1 MSTPQPLNPAE
12 RERRIIVRA
21 GLFIALGI
29 GLALLV
35 VFVIGKERNLFDKQ
49 NVYTGAFENV
59 DGLQFDSPVRLGGVN
74 VGRVTSIKFG
84 TDLEDKRIIVT
95 MEVVKKYEER
105 IRKDSVARITNR
117 GVLGDK
123 AVDISIGSQ
132 KEPAMPDGAELTTG
146 SSGDI
151 SSILKATGEIIDNTV
166 GITRDLRTGVASYTN
181 KEMVSDVAEIVK
193 STKNIMREV
202 EQGKGLAHTLIYDR
216 TIPNDVKAV
225 LAQVSQSAV
234 KLDSAIVK
242 VDGLLAD
249 VKTGEGSLHA
259 LIYDKQIATSIA
271 DLGKAAEE
279 VATLVNDA
287 KTRKD
292 GVVYQL
298 VYGDSRVLLSDL
310 GQAAADI
317 KALTTKISKGEGSL
331 GAIINDPTVYED
343 LKEILGNVKRN
354 RILRELVRYSI
365 SNSEQVDKAGKPA
378 EKPAEKK

>member
-21 GLFIALGI
+21 GLFIAFGI
-29 GLALLV
+29 ALALLV
-35 VFVIGKERNLFDKQ
+35 VFVIGKERNLFDEE
-49 NVYTGAFENV
+49 NTYTGAFENV
-59 DGLQFDSPVRLGGVN
+59 DGLQFDSPVRLGGVT

-84 TDLEDKRIIVT
+84 SDLGDKRIIVT

-123 AVDISIGSQ
+123 AVDISIGS
-132 KEPAMPDGAELTTG
+132 PDQPMMADKAELVTG

-166 GITRDLRTGVASYTN
+166 NITRDLKTGVASYTN
-181 KEMVSDVAEIVK
+181 PQMVGDVAEVLK
-193 STKNIMREV
+193 SAKNIMHEV
-202 EQGKGLAHTLIYDR
+202 ETGKGLVHMLVYDKGV
-216 TIPNDVKAV
+216 TNDVKAV
-225 LAQVSQSAV
+225 LAQVSASAV
-234 KLDSAIVK
+234 KLDSAINR

-249 VKTGEGSLHA
+249 VKQGDGTLHA
-259 LIYDKQIATSIA
+259 LIYDKQVASSIS
-271 DLGKAAEE
+271 DLGKAADE
-279 VATLVNDA
+279 VSTLINDA

-298 VYGDSRVLLSDL
+298 VYGDSRVLLTDL

-317 KALTTKISKGEGSL
+317 KSMTAKINKGEGSL

-365 SNSEQVDKAGKPA
+365 SNSEQVDKAGKPV
-378 EKPAEKK
+378 EKK

>member
-21 GLFIALGI
+21 GLFIAFGI
-29 GLALLV
+29 ALALLV
-35 VFVIGKERNLFDKQ
+35 VFVIGKERNLFDEE
-49 NVYTGAFENV
+49 NTYTGAFENV
-59 DGLQFDSPVRLGGVN
+59 DGLQFDSPVRLGGVT

-84 TDLEDKRIIVT
+84 SDLGDKRIIVT

-123 AVDISIGSQ
+123 AVDISIGS
-132 KEPAMPDGAELTTG
+132 PDQAVMKDKAELATG

-166 GITRDLRTGVASYTN
+166 NITRDLKTGVASYTN
-181 KEMVSDVAEIVK
+181 PQMVGDVAEVLK
-193 STKNIMREV
+193 SAKNIMHEV
-202 EQGKGLAHTLIYDR
+202 EAGKGVLHMLVYDKGV
-216 TIPNDVKAV
+216 TNDVKAV
-225 LAQVSQSAV
+225 LTQVSASAV
-234 KLDSAIVK
+234 KLDSAINR

-249 VKTGEGSLHA
+249 VKQGDGTLHA
-259 LIYDKQIATSIA
+259 LIYDKQVASSIS
-271 DLGKAAEE
+271 DLGKAADE
-279 VATLVNDA
+279 VSTLINDA

-298 VYGDSRVLLSDL
+298 VYGDSRVLLTDL

-317 KALTTKISKGEGSL
+317 KSMTAKINKGEGSL

-365 SNSEQVDKAGKPA
+365 SNSEQVDKAGKPV
-378 EKPAEKK
+378 EKK

>member
-1 MSTPQPLNPAE
+1 MSTPQPINPAE
-12 RERRIIVRA
+12 RERRIIIRA

-29 GLALLV
+29 ALALLV

-84 TDLEDKRIIVT
+84 SDLEDKRIIVT

-132 KEPAMPDGAELTTG
+132 GEPAMPDGAELTTG

-216 TIPNDVKAV
+216 SIPNDVKAV
-225 LAQVSQSAV
+225 IAQISQSAV
-234 KLDSAIVK
+234 KLDSAIVR

-259 LIYDKQIATSIA
+259 LIYDKQIATSIS

-279 VATLVNDA
+279 VSTLVNDA

-365 SNSEQVDKAGKPA
+365 SNSEQVDKAGKPV
-378 EKPAEKK
+378 EKK

>member
-1 MSTPQPLNPAE
+1 MITPALNPAE

-21 GLFIALGI
+21 GLFIALGL
-29 GLALLV
+29 GLAMLV

-49 NVYTGAFENV
+49 NTYTGAFENV

-84 TDLEDKRIIVT
+84 SDLGDKRIIVT
-95 MEVVKKYEER
+95 MEVVEKYEER

-123 AVDISIGSQ
+123 AVEVSIGSPDQ
-132 KEPAMPDGAELTTG
+132 PALPDGAELTTG
-146 SSGDI
+146 TSGDI

-166 GITRDLRTGVASYTN
+166 GITRDLRTGVATYTSPELQKDV
-181 KEMVSDVAEIVK
+181 KEAITSV
-193 STKNIMREV
+193 KNILKEV
-202 EQGKGLAHTLIYDR
+202 ETGKGVLHAVVYDKGL
-216 TIPNDVKAV
+216 TNDVKV
-225 LAQVSQSAV
+225 LLSEASASAA
-234 KLDSAIVK
+234 KLDAAITK

-249 VKTGEGSLHA
+249 VKAGDGTLHA
-259 LIYDKQIATSIA
+259 LIYDKKIADSLT

-279 VATLVNDA
+279 VSTLVNDA

-298 VYGDSRVLLSDL
+298 VYGDSRVLLTDL

-317 KALTTKISKGEGSL
+317 KSLTTKINKGEGSL

-354 RILRELVRYSI
+354 RVLRELVRFSI
-365 SNSEQVDKAGKPA
+365 SNSEQLDKAGKPVD
-378 EKPAEKK
+378 KK

>member
-1 MSTPQPLNPAE
+1 MTQPINPAE

-35 VFVIGKERNLFDKQ
+35 VFVIGRERNLFDKQ
-49 NVYTGAFENV
+49 NTYSGAFENV

-84 TDLEDKRIIVT
+84 SDLGDKRIIVT

-123 AVDISIGSQ
+123 AVDISIGSPDQ
-132 KEPAMPDGAELTTG
+132 ALMPSGAELQTG

-181 KEMVSDVAEIVK
+181 PEMRADVAELVK
-193 STKNIMREV
+193 SAKNIVREV
-202 EQGKGLAHTLIYDR
+202 EKGQGVLHMLVYDKNA
-216 TIPNDVKAV
+216 TAEVKAV
-225 LAQVSQSAV
+225 LSQFSSSAQ
-234 KLDSAIVK
+234 KLDAAITT

-249 VKTGEGSLHA
+249 VKNGDGTLHA
-259 LIYDKQIATSIA
+259 LIYDKEVARSIT
-271 DLGKAAEE
+271 DLGKAADE

-317 KALTTKISKGEGSL
+317 KAMTTKISKGEGSL
-331 GAIINDPTVYED
+331 GAVINDPTIYED

-365 SNSEQVDKAGKPA
+365 SNSEQVDKAGKPV
-378 EKPAEKK
+378 EKK

>member
-21 GLFIALGI
+21 GLFIAFGI
-29 GLALLV
+29 ALALLV
-35 VFVIGKERNLFDKQ
+35 VFVIGKERNLFDEE
-49 NVYTGAFENV
+49 NTYTGAFENV
-59 DGLQFDSPVRLGGVN
+59 DGLQFDSPVRLGGVT

-84 TDLEDKRIIVT
+84 SDLGDKRIIVT

-117 GVLGDK
+117 GVLGYK
-123 AVDISIGSQ
+123 AVDISIGS
-132 KEPAMPDGAELTTG
+132 PDQAVMKDKAELATG

-166 GITRDLRTGVASYTN
+166 NITRDLKTGVASYTN
-181 KEMVSDVAEIVK
+181 PQMVGDVAEVLK
-193 STKNIMREV
+193 SAKNIMHEV
-202 EQGKGLAHTLIYDR
+202 EAGKGVLHMLVYDKGV
-216 TIPNDVKAV
+216 TNDVKAV
-225 LAQVSQSAV
+225 LTQVSASAV
-234 KLDSAIVK
+234 KLDSAINR

-249 VKTGEGSLHA
+249 VKQGDGTLHA
-259 LIYDKQIATSIA
+259 LIYDKQVASSIS
-271 DLGKAAEE
+271 DLGKAADE
-279 VATLVNDA
+279 VSTLINDA

-298 VYGDSRVLLSDL
+298 VYGDSRVLLTDL

-317 KALTTKISKGEGSL
+317 KSMTAKINKGEGSL

-365 SNSEQVDKAGKPA
+365 SNSEQVDKAGKPV
-378 EKPAEKK
+378 EKK

>member
-1 MSTPQPLNPAE
+1 MSTPELNPAE
-12 RERRIIVRA
+12 RERRIIIRA
-21 GLFIALGI
+21 GLFIALGL

-74 VGRVTSIKFG
+74 VGRVTSIRFG
-84 TDLEDKRIIVT
+84 SDLGDKRIIVT
-95 MEVVKKYEER
+95 MEVVKKYEAR

-123 AVDISIGSQ
+123 AVDISIGNPDQ
-132 KEPAMPDGAELTTG
+132 PALADGAELQTG
-146 SSGDI
+146 TSGDI

-166 GITRDLRTGVASYTN
+166 GITRDLRSGVATYTSPELQKDV
-181 KEMVSDVAEIVK
+181 KEAVTSV
-193 STKNIMREV
+193 KNILREV
-202 EQGKGLAHTLIYDR
+202 ETGKGLLHAVVYDKGL
-216 TIPNDVKAV
+216 TSDVKAI
-225 LAQVSQSAV
+225 LSEASASAAR
-234 KLDSAIVK
+234 LDAAVTK

-249 VKTGEGSLHA
+249 VKAGQGTLHA
-259 LIYDKQIATSIA
+259 LIYDKKIA
-271 DLGKAAEE
+271 DSLTELGRAAGE
-279 VATLVNDA
+279 VSTLVNDA

-310 GQAAADI
+310 GQAAADV
-317 KALTTKISKGEGSL
+317 KALTAKINKGEGSL

-354 RILRELVRYSI
+354 RVLRELVRYSI
-365 SNSEQVDKAGKPA
+365 SNAEALDKVGKPTGD
-378 EKPAEKK
+378 K

>member
-1 MSTPQPLNPAE
+1 MTTPLNPAE

-21 GLFIALGI
+21 GLFIALGL
-29 GLALLV
+29 GLAMLV

-49 NVYTGAFENV
+49 NTYTGAFENV

-84 TDLEDKRIIVT
+84 SDLGDKRIIVS

-123 AVDISIGSQ
+123 AVEVSIGSPEQ
-132 KEPAMPDGAELTTG
+132 PVLPDGAELQTG
-146 SSGDI
+146 TSGDI
-151 SSILKATGEIIDNTV
+151 TSILKATGEIIDNTV
-166 GITRDLRTGVASYTN
+166 GITRDLRTGVATYTSPELQQDV
-181 KEMVSDVAEIVK
+181 KEAVTSV
-193 STKNIMREV
+193 KNILKEV
-202 EQGKGLAHTLIYDR
+202 ETGKGLLHAVIYDKGL
-216 TIPNDVKAV
+216 TNDVKAT
-225 LAQVSQSAV
+225 LSEASASAAR
-234 KLDSAIVK
+234 LDAAITK
-242 VDGLLAD
+242 VDALLAD
-249 VKTGEGSLHA
+249 VKSGDGTLHA
-259 LIYDKQIATSIA
+259 LIYDKKIADSLT
-271 DLGKAAEE
+271 DLGKAAGE
-279 VATLVNDA
+279 VSTLVNDA

-317 KALTTKISKGEGSL
+317 KSLTSKISKGEGSL

-354 RILRELVRYSI
+354 RVLRELVRYSI
-365 SNSEQVDKAGKPA
+365 SNSEQLDKAGKPV
-378 EKPAEKK
+378 EKK

>member
-21 GLFIALGI
+21 GLFIAFGI
-29 GLALLV
+29 ALALLV
-35 VFVIGKERNLFDKQ
+35 VFVIGKERNLFDEE
-49 NVYTGAFENV
+49 NTYTGAFENV
-59 DGLQFDSPVRLGGVN
+59 DGLQFDSPVRLGGVT

-84 TDLEDKRIIVT
+84 SDLGDKRIIVT

-123 AVDISIGSQ
+123 AVDISIGS
-132 KEPAMPDGAELTTG
+132 PDQAVMKDKAELVTG

-166 GITRDLRTGVASYTN
+166 NITRDLKTGVASYTN
-181 KEMVSDVAEIVK
+181 PQMVGDVAEVLK
-193 STKNIMREV
+193 SAKNIMHEV
-202 EQGKGLAHTLIYDR
+202 EAGKGVLHMLVYDKGV
-216 TIPNDVKAV
+216 TNDVKAV
-225 LAQVSQSAV
+225 LTQVSASAV
-234 KLDSAIVK
+234 KLDSAINR

-249 VKTGEGSLHA
+249 VKQGDGTLHA
-259 LIYDKQIATSIA
+259 LIYDKQVASSIS
-271 DLGKAAEE
+271 DLGKAADE
-279 VATLVNDA
+279 VSTLINDA

-298 VYGDSRVLLSDL
+298 VYGDSRVLLTDL

-317 KALTTKISKGEGSL
+317 KSMTAKINKGEGSL

-365 SNSEQVDKAGKPA
+365 SNSEQVDKAGKPV
-378 EKPAEKK
+378 EKK

>member
-21 GLFIALGI
+21 GLFIAFGI
-29 GLALLV
+29 ALALLV
-35 VFVIGKERNLFDKQ
+35 VFVIGKERNLFDEE
-49 NVYTGAFENV
+49 NTYTGAFENV
-59 DGLQFDSPVRLGGVN
+59 DGLQFDSPVRLGGVT

-84 TDLEDKRIIVT
+84 SDLGDKRIIVT

-123 AVDISIGSQ
+123 AVDISIGS
-132 KEPAMPDGAELTTG
+132 PDQPVMKDKAELVTG

-166 GITRDLRTGVASYTN
+166 NITRDLKTGVASYTN
-181 KEMVSDVAEIVK
+181 PQMVGDVAEVLK
-193 STKNIMREV
+193 SAKNIMHEV
-202 EQGKGLAHTLIYDR
+202 EAGKGVLHMLVYDKGV
-216 TIPNDVKAV
+216 TNDVKAV
-225 LAQVSQSAV
+225 LTQVSASAV
-234 KLDSAIVK
+234 KLDSAINR

-249 VKTGEGSLHA
+249 VKQGDGTLHA
-259 LIYDKQIATSIA
+259 LIYDKQVASSIS
-271 DLGKAAEE
+271 DLGKAADE
-279 VATLVNDA
+279 VSTLINDA

-298 VYGDSRVLLSDL
+298 VYGDSRVLLTDL

-317 KALTTKISKGEGSL
+317 KSMTAKINKGEGSL

-365 SNSEQVDKAGKPA
+365 SNSEQVDKAGKPV
-378 EKPAEKK
+378 EKK

>member
-216 TIPNDVKAV
+216 TIPNDVKA
-225 LAQVSQSAV
+225 
-234 KLDSAIVK
+234 
-242 VDGLLAD
+242 
-249 VKTGEGSLHA
+249 
-259 LIYDKQIATSIA
+259 
-271 DLGKAAEE
+271 
-279 VATLVNDA
+279 
-287 KTRKD
+287 
-292 GVVYQL
+292 
-298 VYGDSRVLLSDL
+298 
-310 GQAAADI
+310 
-317 KALTTKISKGEGSL
+317 
-331 GAIINDPTVYED
+331 
-343 LKEILGNVKRN
+343 
-354 RILRELVRYSI
+354 
-365 SNSEQVDKAGKPA
+365 AG
-378 EKPAEKK
+378 

>member
-21 GLFIALGI
+21 GLFIAFGI
-29 GLALLV
+29 ALALLV
-35 VFVIGKERNLFDKQ
+35 VFVIGKERNLFDEE
-49 NVYTGAFENV
+49 NTYTGAFENV
-59 DGLQFDSPVRLGGVN
+59 DGLQFDSPVRLGGVT

-84 TDLEDKRIIVT
+84 SDLGDKRIIVT

-123 AVDISIGSQ
+123 AVDISIGS
-132 KEPAMPDGAELTTG
+132 PDQAVMKDKAELVTG

-166 GITRDLRTGVASYTN
+166 NITRDLKTGVASYTN
-181 KEMVSDVAEIVK
+181 PQMVGDVAEVLK
-193 STKNIMREV
+193 SAKNIMHEV
-202 EQGKGLAHTLIYDR
+202 EGGKGVLHMLVYDKGV
-216 TIPNDVKAV
+216 TNDVKAV
-225 LAQVSQSAV
+225 LTQVSASAV
-234 KLDSAIVK
+234 KLDSAINR

-249 VKTGEGSLHA
+249 VKQGDGTLHA
-259 LIYDKQIATSIA
+259 LIYDKQVASSIS
-271 DLGKAAEE
+271 DLGKAADE
-279 VATLVNDA
+279 VSTLINDA

-298 VYGDSRVLLSDL
+298 VYGDSRVLLTDL

-317 KALTTKISKGEGSL
+317 KSMTAKINKGEGSL

-365 SNSEQVDKAGKPA
+365 SNSEQVDKAGKPV
-378 EKPAEKK
+378 EKK

>member
-21 GLFIALGI
+21 GLFIAFGI
-29 GLALLV
+29 ALALLV
-35 VFVIGKERNLFDKQ
+35 VFVIGKERNLFDEE
-49 NVYTGAFENV
+49 NTYTGAFENV
-59 DGLQFDSPVRLGGVN
+59 DGLQFDSPVRLGGVT

-84 TDLEDKRIIVT
+84 SDLGDKRIIVT

-123 AVDISIGSQ
+123 AVDISIGS
-132 KEPAMPDGAELTTG
+132 PDQPMMTDKAELVTG

-166 GITRDLRTGVASYTN
+166 NITRDLKTGVASYTN
-181 KEMVSDVAEIVK
+181 PQMVGDVAEVLK
-193 STKNIMREV
+193 SAKNIMHEV
-202 EQGKGLAHTLIYDR
+202 ETGKGLVHMLVYDKGV
-216 TIPNDVKAV
+216 TNDVKAV
-225 LAQVSQSAV
+225 LAQVSASAV
-234 KLDSAIVK
+234 KLDSAVNR

-249 VKTGEGSLHA
+249 VKQGDGTLHA
-259 LIYDKQIATSIA
+259 LIYDKQVATSIS

-279 VATLVNDA
+279 VATLINDA

-298 VYGDSRVLLSDL
+298 VYGDSRVLLTDL

-317 KALTTKISKGEGSL
+317 KSMTTKINKGEGSL

-365 SNSEQVDKAGKPA
+365 SNSEQVDKAGKPV
-378 EKPAEKK
+378 EKK

>member
-1 MSTPQPLNPAE
+1 MSTPELNPAE
-12 RERRIIVRA
+12 RERRIIIRA
-21 GLFIALGI
+21 GLFIALGL

-74 VGRVTSIKFG
+74 VGRVTSIRFG
-84 TDLEDKRIIVT
+84 SDLGDKRIIVT
-95 MEVVKKYEER
+95 MEVVKKYEAR

-123 AVDISIGSQ
+123 AVDISIGNPDQ
-132 KEPAMPDGAELTTG
+132 PALADGAELQTG
-146 SSGDI
+146 TSGDI

-166 GITRDLRTGVASYTN
+166 GITRDLRSGVATYTSPELQKDV
-181 KEMVSDVAEIVK
+181 KEAVTSV
-193 STKNIMREV
+193 KNILREV
-202 EQGKGLAHTLIYDR
+202 ETGKGLLHAVVYDKGL
-216 TIPNDVKAV
+216 TSDVKAI
-225 LAQVSQSAV
+225 LSEASASAAR
-234 KLDSAIVK
+234 LDAAVTK

-249 VKTGEGSLHA
+249 VKAGQGTLHA
-259 LIYDKQIATSIA
+259 LIYDKKIA
-271 DLGKAAEE
+271 DSLTELGRAAGE
-279 VATLVNDA
+279 VSTLVNDA

-310 GQAAADI
+310 GQAAADV
-317 KALTTKISKGEGSL
+317 KALTAKINKGEGSL

-354 RILRELVRYSI
+354 RVLRELVRYSI
-365 SNSEQVDKAGKPA
+365 SNTEALDKVGKPTGD
-378 EKPAEKK
+378 K

>member
-1 MSTPQPLNPAE
+1 MITPINPAE

-49 NVYTGAFENV
+49 NRYTGAFENV
-59 DGLQFDSPVRLGGVN
+59 DGLGSDSPVRLGGVN

-84 TDLEDKRIIVT
+84 SDLDDKRIIVT

-132 KEPAMPDGAELTTG
+132 SEPLMGDGAELTTG
-146 SSGDI
+146 ASGDI
-151 SSILKATGEIIDNTV
+151 SSILKATGEIIDNTIA
-166 GITRDLRTGVASYTN
+166 ITRDLRTGVASYTN
-181 KEMVSDVAEIVK
+181 PEIRKDVSAIVA
-193 STKNIMREV
+193 STKNIVHEI
-202 EQGKGLAHTLIYDR
+202 EQGKGVLHMLVYDR
-216 TIPNDVKAV
+216 GVTADVKA
-225 LAQVSQSAV
+225 AITQVAESATR
-234 KLDSAIVK
+234 LDSAIAK

-249 VKTGEGSLHA
+249 VKTGDGTLHA
-259 LIYDKQIATSIA
+259 LIYDKQVATSIS

-279 VATLVNDA
+279 VSTLINDA

-298 VYGDSRVLLSDL
+298 VYGDSRVLISDL

-317 KALTTKISKGEGSL
+317 KAMTTKISKGEGSL
-331 GAIINDPTVYED
+331 GAIINDPTIYED

-354 RILRELVRYSI
+354 RILRELVRFSI
-365 SNSEQVDKAGKPA
+365 SNGEQVDKAGKPI
-378 EKPAEKK
+378 EKK

>member
-21 GLFIALGI
+21 GLFIAFGI
-29 GLALLV
+29 ALALLV
-35 VFVIGKERNLFDKQ
+35 VFVIGKERNLFDEE
-49 NVYTGAFENV
+49 NTYTGAFENV
-59 DGLQFDSPVRLGGVN
+59 DGLQFDSPVRLGGVT

-84 TDLEDKRIIVT
+84 SDLGDKRIIVT

-123 AVDISIGSQ
+123 AVDISIGS
-132 KEPAMPDGAELTTG
+132 PDQVVMKDKAELVTG

-166 GITRDLRTGVASYTN
+166 NITRDLKTGVASYTN
-181 KEMVSDVAEIVK
+181 PQMVGDVAEVLK
-193 STKNIMREV
+193 SAKNIMHEV
-202 EQGKGLAHTLIYDR
+202 EAGKGVLHMLVYDKGV
-216 TIPNDVKAV
+216 TNDVKAV
-225 LAQVSQSAV
+225 LTQVSASAV
-234 KLDSAIVK
+234 KLDSAITR

-249 VKTGEGSLHA
+249 VKQGDGTLHA
-259 LIYDKQIATSIA
+259 LIYDKQVATSIS

-279 VATLVNDA
+279 VATLINDA

-298 VYGDSRVLLSDL
+298 VYGDSRVLLTDL

-317 KALTTKISKGEGSL
+317 KSMTTKINKGEGSL
-331 GAIINDPTVYED
+331 GAIINDPTIYED

-365 SNSEQVDKAGKPA
+365 SNSEQVDKAGKPV
-378 EKPAEKK
+378 EKK

>member
-21 GLFIALGI
+21 GLFIAFGI
-29 GLALLV
+29 ALALLV
-35 VFVIGKERNLFDKQ
+35 VFVIGKERNLFDEE
-49 NVYTGAFENV
+49 NTYTGAFENV
-59 DGLQFDSPVRLGGVN
+59 DGLQFDSPVRLGGVT

-84 TDLEDKRIIVT
+84 SDLGDKRIIVT

-123 AVDISIGSQ
+123 AVDISIGS
-132 KEPAMPDGAELTTG
+132 PDQVVLKDKAELVTG

-166 GITRDLRTGVASYTN
+166 NITRDLKTGVASYTN
-181 KEMVSDVAEIVK
+181 PQMVGDVAEVLK
-193 STKNIMREV
+193 SAKNIMHEV
-202 EQGKGLAHTLIYDR
+202 EAGKGVLHMLVYDKGV
-216 TIPNDVKAV
+216 TNDVKAV
-225 LAQVSQSAV
+225 LTQVSASAV
-234 KLDSAIVK
+234 KLDSAITR

-249 VKTGEGSLHA
+249 VKQGDGTLHA
-259 LIYDKQIATSIA
+259 LIYDKQVATSIS

-279 VATLVNDA
+279 VATLINDA

-298 VYGDSRVLLSDL
+298 VYGDSRVLLTDL

-317 KALTTKISKGEGSL
+317 KSMTTKINKGEGSL
-331 GAIINDPTVYED
+331 GAIINDPTIYED

-365 SNSEQVDKAGKPA
+365 SNSEQVDKAGKPV
-378 EKPAEKK
+378 EKK

>member
-12 RERRIIVRA
+12 RERRIIIRA

-29 GLALLV
+29 ALALLV

-84 TDLEDKRIIVT
+84 SDLEDKRIIVT

-132 KEPAMPDGAELTTG
+132 AEPAMADGAELTTG

-181 KEMVSDVAEIVK
+181 KELVSDVSEIVK
-193 STKNIMREV
+193 STRNIMREV

-216 TIPNDVKAV
+216 SIPADVKTV
-225 LAQVSQSAV
+225 IAQISQSAV

-259 LIYDKQIATSIA
+259 LIYDKQIATSIS

-279 VATLVNDA
+279 VSTLVNDA

-365 SNSEQVDKAGKPA
+365 SNSEQVDKAGKPV
-378 EKPAEKK
+378 EKK

>member
-1 MSTPQPLNPAE
+1 
-12 RERRIIVRA
+12 RIIVRA

-29 GLALLV
+29 GLSLLV
-35 VFVIGKERNLFDKQ
+35 VFVIGKERNLFDKH
-49 NVYTGAFENV
+49 NVYTAAFENV

-74 VGRVTSIKFG
+74 VGRVTNIKFG
-84 TDLEDKRIIVT
+84 SDLEDKRIIVT
-95 MEVVKKYEER
+95 MEVVTKYEER
-105 IRKDSVARITNR
+105 IRADSVARVTNR

-123 AVDISIGSQ
+123 AVDISIGNPGKDMLPS
-132 KEPAMPDGAELTTG
+132 GAELASG

-151 SSILKATGEIIDNTV
+151 TSVLKAAGEIVDNAV
-166 GITRDLRTGVASYTN
+166 GISRDVRASVASYTDP
-181 KEMVSDVAEIVK
+181 KVTAEVVAMLASVR
-193 STKNIMREV
+193 NIAREV
-202 EQGKGLAHTLIYDR
+202 ETGKGVLHMLVYDKGV
-216 TIPNDVKAV
+216 TNDVKAV
-225 LAQVSQSAV
+225 IAQIAGSAA
-234 KLDSAIVK
+234 KLDSAITR

-249 VKTGEGSLHA
+249 VKTGDGSLHA
-259 LIYDKQIATSIA
+259 LIYDKKIATSLA

-298 VYGDSRVLLSDL
+298 VYGDSRVLLTDL

-317 KALTTKISKGEGSL
+317 KSMTAKISKGEGSL
-331 GAIINDPTVYED
+331 GGIINDPTVYED

-365 SNSEQVDKAGKPA
+365 SNSEEVDKVGKPA
-378 EKPAEKK
+378 EKK

>member
-1 MSTPQPLNPAE
+1 
-12 RERRIIVRA
+12 
-21 GLFIALGI
+21 
-29 GLALLV
+29 
-35 VFVIGKERNLFDKQ
+35 GKERNLFDEE
-49 NVYTGAFENV
+49 NTYTGAFENV
-59 DGLQFDSPVRLGGVN
+59 DGLQFDSPVRLGGVT

-84 TDLEDKRIIVT
+84 SDLGDKRIIVT

-123 AVDISIGSQ
+123 AVDISIGS
-132 KEPAMPDGAELTTG
+132 PDQPIMKDKAELATG

-166 GITRDLRTGVASYTN
+166 NITRDLKTGVASYTN
-181 KEMVSDVAEIVK
+181 PQMVGDVAEVLK
-193 STKNIMREV
+193 SAKNIMHEV
-202 EQGKGLAHTLIYDR
+202 EAGKGVLHMLVYDKGV
-216 TIPNDVKAV
+216 TNDVKAV
-225 LAQVSQSAV
+225 LTQVSASAV
-234 KLDSAIVK
+234 KLDSAINR

-249 VKTGEGSLHA
+249 VKQGDGTLHA
-259 LIYDKQIATSIA
+259 LIYDKQVASSISE
-271 DLGKAAEE
+271 LGKAADE
-279 VATLVNDA
+279 VSTLINDA

-298 VYGDSRVLLSDL
+298 VYGDSRVLLTDL

-317 KALTTKISKGEGSL
+317 KSMTAKINKGEGSL

-365 SNSEQVDKAGKPA
+365 SNSEQVDKAGKPV
-378 EKPAEKK
+378 EKK

>member
-1 MSTPQPLNPAE
+1 MNTPQPINPAE
-12 RERRIIVRA
+12 RERRIIIRA

-29 GLALLV
+29 ALALLV

-84 TDLEDKRIIVT
+84 SDLEDKRIIVT

-132 KEPAMPDGAELTTG
+132 GEPAMPDGAELTTG

-216 TIPNDVKAV
+216 SIPNDVKAV
-225 LAQVSQSAV
+225 IAQISQSAV
-234 KLDSAIVK
+234 KLDSAIVR

-259 LIYDKQIATSIA
+259 LIYDKQIATSIS

-279 VATLVNDA
+279 VSTLVNDA

-365 SNSEQVDKAGKPA
+365 SNSEQVDKAGKPV
-378 EKPAEKK
+378 EKK

>member
-1 MSTPQPLNPAE
+1 MSTPLNPAE

-84 TDLEDKRIIVT
+84 SDLGDKRIIVT

-123 AVDISIGSQ
+123 AVDISIGSMDQ
-132 KEPAMPDGAELTTG
+132 PLMEDGAELQTG

-166 GITRDLRTGVASYTN
+166 GITRDLRTGVAAYTN
-181 KEMVSDVAEIVK
+181 PEIRKDVADLVK
-193 STKNIMREV
+193 SARNIAQEV
-202 EQGKGLAHTLIYDR
+202 ETGRGLAHLLIYDR
-216 TIPNDVKAV
+216 GVSADVRA
-225 LAQVSQSAV
+225 AITQVSQSAV
-234 KLDSAIVK
+234 KLDSAIAR

-249 VKTGEGSLHA
+249 VKTGDGTLHA
-259 LIYDKQIATSIA
+259 LIYDRQVAASISE
-271 DLGKAAEE
+271 LGKAADE
-279 VATLVNDA
+279 VATLINDA

-317 KALTTKISKGEGSL
+317 KMLTGKISKGEGSL
-331 GAIINDPTVYED
+331 GAIINDPTIYED

-354 RILRELVRYSI
+354 RILRELVRFSI
-365 SNSEQVDKAGKPA
+365 SNSEQVDKVGKPA
-378 EKPAEKK
+378 EKK

>member
-21 GLFIALGI
+21 GLFIAFGI
-29 GLALLV
+29 ALALLV
-35 VFVIGKERNLFDKQ
+35 VFVIGKERNLFDEE
-49 NVYTGAFENV
+49 NTYIGAFENV
-59 DGLQFDSPVRLGGVN
+59 DGLQFDSPVRLGGVT

-84 TDLEDKRIIVT
+84 SDLGDKRIIVT

-123 AVDISIGSQ
+123 AVDISIGS
-132 KEPAMPDGAELTTG
+132 PDQPMMKDKAELVTG

-166 GITRDLRTGVASYTN
+166 NITRDLKTGVASYTN
-181 KEMVSDVAEIVK
+181 PQMVGDVAEVLK
-193 STKNIMREV
+193 SAKNIMHEV
-202 EQGKGLAHTLIYDR
+202 ETGKGVLHMLVYDKGV
-216 TIPNDVKAV
+216 TNDVKAV
-225 LAQVSQSAV
+225 LTQVSASAV
-234 KLDSAIVK
+234 KLDSAINR

-249 VKTGEGSLHA
+249 VKQGDGTLHA
-259 LIYDKQIATSIA
+259 LIYDKQVATSIS

-279 VATLVNDA
+279 VATLINDA

-298 VYGDSRVLLSDL
+298 VYGDSRVLLTDL

-317 KALTTKISKGEGSL
+317 KSMTTKINKGEGSL
-331 GAIINDPTVYED
+331 GAIINDPTIYED

-365 SNSEQVDKAGKPA
+365 SNSEQVDKAGKPV
-378 EKPAEKK
+378 EKK

>member
-1 MSTPQPLNPAE
+1 MSHPLNPAE

-84 TDLEDKRIIVT
+84 SDLGDKRIIVT

-105 IRKDSVARITNR
+105 IRADSVARITNR

-123 AVDISIGSQ
+123 AVDISIGNPDQ
-132 KEPAMPDGAELTTG
+132 KVAPNGAELQTG

-151 SSILKATGEIIDNTV
+151 TSILKATGEIIDNTV

-181 KEMVSDVAEIVK
+181 PELRSDVAELVKSAKSIVK
-193 STKNIMREV
+193 EV
-202 EQGKGLAHTLIYDR
+202 EKGQGVLHMLVYDKGATA
-216 TIPNDVKAV
+216 DVKAM
-225 LAQVSQSAV
+225 LSQFSDSAR
-234 KLDSAIVK
+234 KLDDAVTK
-242 VDGLLAD
+242 VDQLLAD
-249 VKTGEGSLHA
+249 VKNGDGTLHA
-259 LIYDKQIATSIA
+259 LIYDKQVATSIV

-279 VATLVNDA
+279 VATLVTDA

-298 VYGDSRVLLSDL
+298 VYGDSRVLLTDL

-317 KALTTKISKGEGSL
+317 KAMTSKISKGEGSL
-331 GAIINDPTVYED
+331 GAVINDPTIYED

-365 SNSEQVDKAGKPA
+365 SNSEQVDKAGKPV
-378 EKPAEKK
+378 EKK

>member
-21 GLFIALGI
+21 GLFIAYGI
-29 GLALLV
+29 ALALLV
-35 VFVIGKERNLFDKQ
+35 VFVIGKERNLFDEE
-49 NVYTGAFENV
+49 NTYTGAFENV
-59 DGLQFDSPVRLGGVN
+59 DGLQFDSPVRLGGVT

-84 TDLEDKRIIVT
+84 SDLGDKRIIVT

-123 AVDISIGSQ
+123 AVDISIGS
-132 KEPAMPDGAELTTG
+132 PDQVVLKDKAELVTG

-166 GITRDLRTGVASYTN
+166 NITRDLKTGVASYTN
-181 KEMVSDVAEIVK
+181 PQMVGDVAEVLK
-193 STKNIMREV
+193 SAKNIMHEV
-202 EQGKGLAHTLIYDR
+202 EAGKGVLHMLVYDKGV
-216 TIPNDVKAV
+216 TNDVKAV
-225 LAQVSQSAV
+225 LTQVSASAV
-234 KLDSAIVK
+234 KLDSAITR

-249 VKTGEGSLHA
+249 VKQGDGTLHA
-259 LIYDKQIATSIA
+259 LIYDKQVATSIS

-279 VATLVNDA
+279 VATLINDA

-298 VYGDSRVLLSDL
+298 VYGDSRVLLTDL

-317 KALTTKISKGEGSL
+317 KSMTTKINKGEGSL
-331 GAIINDPTVYED
+331 GAIINDPTIYED

-365 SNSEQVDKAGKPA
+365 SNSEQVDKAGKPV
-378 EKPAEKK
+378 EKK

>member
-1 MSTPQPLNPAE
+1 MSTPALNPAE

-21 GLFIALGI
+21 GLFIALGL

-49 NVYTGAFENV
+49 NTYTGAFENV

-84 TDLEDKRIIVT
+84 SDLGDKRIIVT
-95 MEVVKKYEER
+95 MEVVEKYEER

-123 AVDISIGSQ
+123 AVEISIGSPDQ
-132 KEPAMPDGAELTTG
+132 PALPDGAELTTG
-146 SSGDI
+146 TSGDI

-166 GITRDLRTGVASYTN
+166 GITRDLRTGVATYTSPELQKDV
-181 KEMVSDVAEIVK
+181 KEAITSV
-193 STKNIMREV
+193 KNILKEV
-202 EQGKGLAHTLIYDR
+202 ETGKGVLHAVVYDKGL
-216 TIPNDVKAV
+216 TNDVKAL
-225 LAQVSQSAV
+225 LAEASASAA
-234 KLDSAIVK
+234 KLDSAITR

-249 VKTGEGSLHA
+249 VKAGDGTLHA
-259 LIYDKQIATSIA
+259 LIYDKKIADSLT

-279 VATLVNDA
+279 VSTLVNDA

-298 VYGDSRVLLSDL
+298 VYGDSRVLLTDL

-317 KALTTKISKGEGSL
+317 KSLTAKINKGEGSL

-354 RILRELVRYSI
+354 RVLRELVRFSI
-365 SNSEQVDKAGKPA
+365 SNSEQIEKAGKPV
-378 EKPAEKK
+378 EKK

>member
-1 MSTPQPLNPAE
+1 MSTPAPLNPAE
-12 RERRIIVRA
+12 RERRIIIRA
-21 GLFIALGI
+21 GIFIAFGI

-49 NVYTGAFENV
+49 NTYTGAFENV

-84 TDLEDKRIIVT
+84 SDLGDKRIIVT

-105 IRKDSVARITNR
+105 IRADSVARVTNR

-123 AVDISIGSQ
+123 AVDISIGNPDQ
-132 KEPAMPDGAELTTG
+132 KLLPSGAEMTTG

-151 SSILKATGEIIDNTV
+151 TSILKAAGEIVDNAV
-166 GITRDLRTGVASYTN
+166 GISRDLRTGVASYTN
-181 KEMVSDVAEIVK
+181 PAVTRDVSELITSARNIV
-193 STKNIMREV
+193 REV
-202 EQGKGLAHTLIYDR
+202 ESGKGVLHMLVYDKAV
-216 TIPNDVKAV
+216 TDDVKVA
-225 LAQVSQSAV
+225 LTTVSRSAV
-234 KLDSAIVK
+234 KLDSAISR

-249 VKTGEGSLHA
+249 VKTGDGTLHA
-259 LIYDKQIATSIA
+259 LIYDKQVASSITE
-271 DLGKAAEE
+271 LGKAADE
-279 VATLVNDA
+279 VAALINDA

-298 VYGDSRVLLSDL
+298 VYGDSRVLLTDL

-317 KALTTKISKGEGSL
+317 RSMTNKISKGEGSL

-365 SNSEQVDKAGKPA
+365 SNTEEVDRSGKPPPR
-378 EKPAEKK
+378 K

>member
-21 GLFIALGI
+21 GLFIAFGI
-29 GLALLV
+29 ALALLV
-35 VFVIGKERNLFDKQ
+35 VFVIGKERNLFDEE
-49 NVYTGAFENV
+49 NTYTGAFENV
-59 DGLQFDSPVRLGGVN
+59 DGLQFDSPVRLGGVT

-84 TDLEDKRIIVT
+84 SDLGDKRIIVT

-123 AVDISIGSQ
+123 AVDISIGS
-132 KEPAMPDGAELTTG
+132 PDQVVMKDKAELVTG

-166 GITRDLRTGVASYTN
+166 NITRDLKTGVASYTN
-181 KEMVSDVAEIVK
+181 PQMVGDVAEVLK
-193 STKNIMREV
+193 SAKNIMHEV
-202 EQGKGLAHTLIYDR
+202 EAGKGVLHMLVYDKGV
-216 TIPNDVKAV
+216 TNDVKAV
-225 LAQVSQSAV
+225 LTQVSASAV
-234 KLDSAIVK
+234 KLDSAINR

-249 VKTGEGSLHA
+249 VKQGDGTLHA
-259 LIYDKQIATSIA
+259 LISDKQVASSIS
-271 DLGKAAEE
+271 DLGKAADE
-279 VATLVNDA
+279 VSTLINDA

-298 VYGDSRVLLSDL
+298 VYGDSRVLLTDL

-317 KALTTKISKGEGSL
+317 KSMTTKINKGEGSL
-331 GAIINDPTVYED
+331 GAIINDPTIYED

-365 SNSEQVDKAGKPA
+365 SNSEQVDKAGKPV
-378 EKPAEKK
+378 EKK

>member
-1 MSTPQPLNPAE
+1 MSTPALNPAE

-21 GLFIALGI
+21 GLFIALGL
-29 GLALLV
+29 GLAMLV

-49 NVYTGAFENV
+49 NTYTGAFENV

-84 TDLEDKRIIVT
+84 SDLGDKRIIVT
-95 MEVVKKYEER
+95 MEVVEKYEER
-105 IRKDSVARITNR
+105 IRKDSIARITNR

-123 AVDISIGSQ
+123 AVEVSIGSPDQ
-132 KEPAMPDGAELTTG
+132 PALPDGAELQTG
-146 SSGDI
+146 TSGDI

-166 GITRDLRTGVASYTN
+166 GITRDLRTGVATYTSPEIQ
-181 KEMVSDVAEIVK
+181 KDVKDVVT
-193 STKNIMREV
+193 SVKNILKEV
-202 EQGKGLAHTLIYDR
+202 ETGKGVLHAVVYDKGL
-216 TIPNDVKAV
+216 TNDVKV
-225 LAQVSQSAV
+225 LLSEASASAA
-234 KLDSAIVK
+234 KLDAAITK

-249 VKTGEGSLHA
+249 VKAGDGTLHA
-259 LIYDKQIATSIA
+259 LIYDKKIADSLT
-271 DLGKAAEE
+271 DLGKAAGE
-279 VATLVNDA
+279 VSTLVNDA

-298 VYGDSRVLLSDL
+298 VYGDSRVLLTDL

-317 KALTTKISKGEGSL
+317 KSLTTKINKGEGSL

-354 RILRELVRYSI
+354 RVLRELVRFSI
-365 SNSEQVDKAGKPA
+365 SNSEQLDKAGKPVD
-378 EKPAEKK
+378 KK

>member
-1 MSTPQPLNPAE
+1 MTQPINPAE

-35 VFVIGKERNLFDKQ
+35 VFVIGRERNLFDKQ

-84 TDLEDKRIIVT
+84 SDLEDKRIIVT

-123 AVDISIGSQ
+123 AVDISIGSPG
-132 KEPAMPDGAELTTG
+132 EDLMPSGAELQTG

-181 KEMVSDVAEIVK
+181 PEMRADVADLVK
-193 STKNIMREV
+193 SAKNIVHEV
-202 EQGKGLAHTLIYDR
+202 EKGQGVLHMLVYDKNA
-216 TIPNDVKAV
+216 TTEVKQV
-225 LAQVSQSAV
+225 LARFADSAQ
-234 KLDSAIVK
+234 KLDDAVTK
-242 VDGLLAD
+242 VDGLLGD
-249 VKTGEGSLHA
+249 VKNGDGTLHA
-259 LIYDKQIATSIA
+259 LIYDKEVARSIT
-271 DLGKAAEE
+271 DLGKAADE

-310 GQAAADI
+310 GQAAADL
-317 KALTTKISKGEGSL
+317 KAMTNKISKGEGSL
-331 GAIINDPTVYED
+331 GAVINDPTIYED

-365 SNSEQVDKAGKPA
+365 SNQEQVDKAGKPVD
-378 EKPAEKK
+378 KPAEKK